1 MDIAVTSGDQPSL
14 TEGIIF
20 SHSVPNNA
28 SSEVAFF
35 FFSLFS
41 LPLMPLLLTEELPK
55 LVRDVKDHL

>member
-28 SSEVAFF
+28 SSEVDFF
-35 FFSLFS
+35 F
-41 LPLMPLLLTEELPK
+41 LPTSNALIINIGASK
-55 LVRDVKDHL
+55 IS

>member
-1 MDIAVTSGDQPSL
+1 MYIAVTSGDQPTR

-28 SSEVAFF
+28 LSEVD
-35 FFSLFS
+35 
-41 LPLMPLLLTEELPK
+41 LPPTPSLMPLLLTEELPK